1 MKLKLK
7 SDRDIHILGV
17 IGDLDAQG
25 FAVLRAGIT
34 QLFKSGKN
42 KIILDLSQSKVLR
55 PEPLRELTLLNRLAR
70 ELAGEILIAGAQPDV
85 AQELQEAAGTEG
97 VVIVSDLASALRR
110 FRPLVQAAAQEN
122 EPLVAE
128 TSLGAARAAGQES
141 PQPGARLQEEILAL
155 KNQLRE
161 KESGDLSNLRREN
174 ALLKDQNTQLKLLLE
189 RQVIERRSPPDESAY
204 QEKIRSLES
213 QVEEAL
219 QKLAPP
225 PEARKPV

>member
-7 SDRDIHILGV
+7 SDRDVHILGV
-17 IGDLDAQG
+17 IGDLDAKG

-42 KIILDLSQSKVLR
+42 KIILDLSESKVLR
-55 PEPLRELTLLNRLAR
+55 PEPLRELTHLNRLAR

-110 FRPLVQAAAQEN
+110 FRPLVQAAVQEN
-122 EPLVAE
+122 EPLVIE
-128 TSLGAARAAGQES
+128 TSMGAPS
-141 PQPGARLQEEILAL
+141 QPGTPSQAGARLQEEILAL

-161 KESGDLSNLRREN
+161 KESGDLPNLRREN
-174 ALLKDQNTQLKLLLE
+174 SILKDQNTQLKVLLE

-204 QEKIRSLES
+204 QEKIRNLES
-213 QVEEAL
+213 QVEEVL

-225 PEARKPV
+225 QEARKPG